1 MVLSNSVS
9 IYGRLPANPTKR
21 EVNSQYKK
29 VYGLNFPLGSRPEGG
44 FFSKE
49 SGISLVKNN
58 LKQLLLTERGERIM
72 LPRYGAN
79 LRKFL
84 FEPLDD
90 ITFNGI
96 KETILTTINRY
107 SKGIEV
113 LKLAVNPLDTFGAEG
128 LQAIQIVLLVKVEEI
143 ENTSFEVKLD
153 LS

>member
-1 MVLSNSVS
+1 MVLSNTVS
-9 IYGRLPANPTKR
+9 IYGRLPANPIKKDI
-21 EVNSQYKK
+21 SAQYKK
-29 VYGLNFPLGSRPEGG
+29 VYGLGFPVGSRQEGG
-44 FFSKE
+44 FFHKE
-49 SGISLVKNN
+49 AGLSLVKNN
-58 LKQLLLTERGERIM
+58 LKQLLLTERGERVM

-113 LKLAVNPLDTFGAEG
+113 LKLSVNPLDKFGAEG
-128 LQAIQIVLLVKVEEI
+128 LQAIQISLLVKVEEI
-143 ENTSFEVKLD
+143 QNTSFEVKLT